1 MKGTVKWYNARKG
14 YGFITPD
21 DNSDDVFVHATSL
34 KECGLKKLYTGSEVT
49 YETDEDKKGKRA
61 KLIKVTK
68 ELKPKDEKKDT
79 KKKDTKK
86 KDTKKKEEKTK
97 KKVEKTKKKTTN
109 KKKEK
114 PKKKTE
120 TKKTK
125 ESKKNKKNI
134 SIFYYSFHCCI
145 KTYKDGRKKYSVY
158 L

>member
-21 DNSDDVFVHATSL
+21 DNTDDVFVHATSL
-34 KECGLKKLYTGSEVT
+34 KDCGLKKLYTGSEVT

-86 KDTKKKEEKTK
+86 KDTKKKDTK
-97 KKVEKTKKKTTN
+97 KKEEKTKKKTTN

-125 ESKKNKKNI
+125 ESKKK
-134 SIFYYSFHCCI
+134 
-145 KTYKDGRKKYSVY
+145 
-158 L
+158 

>member
-86 KDTKKKEEKTK
+86 KDTKKKDTKEKE
-97 KKVEKTKKKTTN
+97 EKTKKKTTN

-125 ESKKNKKNI
+125 ESKKK
-134 SIFYYSFHCCI
+134 
-145 KTYKDGRKKYSVY
+145 
-158 L
+158 

>member
-34 KECGLKKLYTGSEVT
+34 KECSLKKLYTGSEVT

-68 ELKPKDEKKDT
+68 EVKPKDEKKDT
-79 KKKDTKK
+79 KKKEEKTEK
-86 KDTKKKEEKTK
+86 KDTKKKEEKTEK
-97 KKVEKTKKKTTN
+97 KNTN

-125 ESKKNKKNI
+125 ESKKK
-134 SIFYYSFHCCI
+134 
-145 KTYKDGRKKYSVY
+145 
-158 L
+158 

>member
-97 KKVEKTKKKTTN
+97 KKTTN

-125 ESKKNKKNI
+125 ESKKK
-134 SIFYYSFHCCI
+134 
-145 KTYKDGRKKYSVY
+145 
-158 L
+158 

>member
-21 DNSDDVFVHATSL
+21 DKSDDVFVHATSL

-86 KDTKKKEEKTK
+86 KDTKKKDTK
-97 KKVEKTKKKTTN
+97 KKDTKKKEEKTKKKTTN

-125 ESKKNKKNI
+125 ESKKK
-134 SIFYYSFHCCI
+134 
-145 KTYKDGRKKYSVY
+145 
-158 L
+158 

>member
-49 YETDEDKKGKRA
+49 FETDEDKKGKRA

-86 KDTKKKEEKTK
+86 KDTKKKDTKKKDTKKKEKKTK
-97 KKVEKTKKKTTN
+97 KKVEKTK
-109 KKKEK
+109 
-114 PKKKTE
+114 
-120 TKKTK
+120 
-125 ESKKNKKNI
+125 
-134 SIFYYSFHCCI
+134 
-145 KTYKDGRKKYSVY
+145 TYQ
-158 L
+158 

>member
-14 YGFITPD
+14 YGFITPE

-86 KDTKKKEEKTK
+86 KDTKKKDTKKKDTIKKEEKTK

-125 ESKKNKKNI
+125 ESKKK
-134 SIFYYSFHCCI
+134 
-145 KTYKDGRKKYSVY
+145 
-158 L
+158 

>member
-49 YETDEDKKGKRA
+49 FETDEDKKGKRA

-86 KDTKKKEEKTK
+86 KDTTKKDTKKKE
-97 KKVEKTKKKTTN
+97 VKTKKKTTN

-125 ESKKNKKNI
+125 ESKKK
-134 SIFYYSFHCCI
+134 
-145 KTYKDGRKKYSVY
+145 
-158 L
+158 